1 MMTIMISSYK
11 IRNQRYHMRP
21 KVL

>member
-1 MMTIMISSYK
+1 MTIMISSYK

-21 KVL
+21 KIL